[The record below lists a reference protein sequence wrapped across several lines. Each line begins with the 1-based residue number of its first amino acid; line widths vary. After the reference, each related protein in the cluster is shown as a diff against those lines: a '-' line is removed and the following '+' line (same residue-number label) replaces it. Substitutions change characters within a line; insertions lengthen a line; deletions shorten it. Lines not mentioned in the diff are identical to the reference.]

1 MSFIVLSDAG
11 FGIQLENF
19 NAKLP
24 NYATVLGVS
33 TTELS
38 VLKTDTDYY
47 LEVLVAQSKFQ
58 TYAEAVT
65 KYKDLLC
72 YGNGTEVLGSFP
84 TVPTIPS
91 APPAGAN
98 VQERFSKLAQRIKG
112 SPNYSKSIGEDLGIE
127 AKEEPFDPQAGK
139 PEIKTAFSSGGH
151 PVLKWKKGKYQGV
164 EVWKNTG
171 TGWQKLD
178 IDTSPDYTDKTALP
192 AAGQTAVWQYKMI
205 YLYKDAQAG
214 NWSDEATVTVSGNV

>member
-1 MSFIVLSDAG
+1 VL
-11 FGIQLENF
+11 I
-19 NAKLP
+19 
-24 NYATVLGVS
+24 
-33 TTELS
+33 
-38 VLKTDTDYY
+38 
-47 LEVLVAQSKFQ
+47 AQSKFQ
-58 TYAEAVT
+58 TFAEAVT
-65 KYKDLLC
+65 KYKDLLR
-72 YGNGTEVLGSFP
+72 YGNGTEVLGAFP
-84 TVPTIPS
+84 TVPSVPI

-98 VQERFSKLAQRIKG
+98 VQERFSKLVQRIKG
-112 SPNYSKSIGEDLGIE
+112 SPNYSKSIGEDLDIE
-127 AKEEPFDPQAGK
+127 VKEEPFDPQAGK
-139 PEIKTAFSSGGH
+139 PEIKTAYSSGGH